1 MAKKELAWN
10 EITSPTGDGSLFALK
25 GKKYR
30 IIETLKEDPSYGEC
44 KQLCRVSEINCDTR
58 DKFAV
63 IVSYIRIDRDS
74 FDAKRAILSKPV
86 KDKESAMDM
95 FESARG

>member
-1 MAKKELAWN
+1 MVKKELAWN

-44 KQLCRVSEINCDTR
+44 KQLCRVSELNLDKK

-63 IVSYIRIDRDS
+63 IVSFIRIEKGS
-74 FDAKRAILSKPV
+74 FTPKRAILSEPV
-86 KDKESAMDM
+86 HDIGSAMDM
-95 FESARG
+95 FESTRC